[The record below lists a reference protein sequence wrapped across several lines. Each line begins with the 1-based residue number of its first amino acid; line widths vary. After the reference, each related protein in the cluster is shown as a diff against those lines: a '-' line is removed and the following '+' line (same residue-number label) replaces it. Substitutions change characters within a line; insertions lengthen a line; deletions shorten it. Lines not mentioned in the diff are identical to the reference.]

1 MAICAM
7 DPVAGNDGS
16 HNGQH
21 GRVKRNALPVV
32 GSDADMVFA
41 VLRPLKTSEVVA
53 RDIVR
58 DIIDQGLR
66 PGDSLPAEPSMLELY
81 GVSRESLREGLRLLE
96 VQGLITIRRGPG
108 GGPAVGSV
116 DATYLGRILSLYY
129 HMAGATYR
137 ELFEAWVLTQGILA
151 ERAAR
156 HPDPLVR
163 ASAMKPYLDPPDA
176 VRDEQELEEYV
187 QAHLRFH
194 GKVAELGRNHV
205 LGLAITAI
213 SKIVSHNVA
222 TTEDP
227 REMSEQLA
235 HDHHELARAIVAGH
249 AKRARS
255 IMESHIET
263 VAAVYAERLGDR
275 FDDFVEWV

>member
-1 MAICAM
+1 MAMRAM
-7 DPVAGNDGS
+7 DPDAPVGGS
-16 HNGQH
+16 ENGYR
-21 GRVKRNALPVV
+21 GRLKRNALPVV
-32 GSDADMVFA
+32 GSDEDTFFA
-41 VLRPLKTSEVVA
+41 LLRPLKMSEVVA
-53 RDIVR
+53 REIVR

-116 DATYLGRILSLYY
+116 DATYLGRISSLYY

-156 HPDPLVR
+156 HPDALVR
-163 ASAMKPYLDPPDA
+163 AKAMKPYLDPPDA
-176 VRDEQELEEYV
+176 ERDDQELEEYV
-187 QAHLRFH
+187 QEHLRFH

-205 LGLAITAI
+205 LGLAIMAI

-235 HDHHELARAIVAGH
+235 HDHHLLAGAIVAGH
-249 AKRARS
+249 AKRARA
-255 IMESHIET
+255 IMETHIET

-275 FDDFVEWV
+275 FDDFIEWV